1 MNRLKYIYAAF
12 GAIILVVL
20 IIWGKNFDQSLPSK
34 NQSRSAVA
42 DRQTPATK
50 PNQTQHN
57 SRLATIDGNDTAKSA
72 TNIPS
77 TSILLEEINDA
88 AVMYDPAYLP
98 AIQKHLLHPDQEVR
112 KAAIN
117 GMIVLGHREASLMLR
132 EASKLAPS
140 PHEAVAMLEA
150 ADYLELPSAS
160 MIEDGKIKLK
170 K

>member
-1 MNRLKYIYAAF
+1 MKRSKYIYAVC
-12 GAIILVVL
+12 GAIILAVL
-20 IIWGKNFDQSLPSK
+20 FIWGNRSDQGPSSK
-34 NQSRSAVA
+34 NQSRSAA
-42 DRQTPATK
+42 AEINASASK
-50 PNQTQHN
+50 PNQAPHN
-57 SRLATIDGNDTAKSA
+57 SKLAIINGSDAAKSA

-117 GMIVLGHREASLMLR
+117 GMIVLGHREASPMLR
-132 EASKLAPS
+132 EASKLAPT
-140 PHEAVAMLEA
+140 PYEAVAMLEA

-160 MIEDGKIKLK
+160 MIEDGKIKTTK
-170 K
+170 

>member
-1 MNRLKYIYAAF
+1 MKHLKYIYAVCGAF
-12 GAIILVVL
+12 ILVAL
-20 IIWGKNFDQSLPSK
+20 ITWVKRIDQGLPSK
-34 NQSRSAVA
+34 NQPRTAVA
-42 DRQTPATK
+42 DRQTPVAK
-50 PNQTQHN
+50 PNQAPHD
-57 SRLATIDGNDTAKSA
+57 SGLATLNGNDTAKSA
-72 TNIPS
+72 ANISS
-77 TSILLEEINDA
+77 TSNLLEEINDA

-98 AIQKHLLHPDQEVR
+98 AIQKYLLHPDQEVR

-117 GMIVLGHREASLMLR
+117 GMIVLGHREASPMLR